1 MSLSNFASTQQGGS
15 GTVTTTTILDGT
27 IANADVASDAAIA
40 VSKIDFGNTLEIET
54 SSGDQIFEMDNNAA
68 NSSNFQI
75 NNGAGNA
82 RTDLYLDGSAIITL
96 KNQMVGIG
104 DTSPSYALDVNST
117 GRFTTDLIVGGNLTV
132 GDGGAED
139 QKVVFDGNALD
150 FHVALDDS
158 ADDLVIGTGSTAG
171 SNTLVSIN
179 GDGTETIFAQPK
191 VTIGDATAED
201 TMLAFDG
208 NALDFHISL
217 DDSAD
222 DLVIGTG
229 TTAGSN
235 TLVSINGDAT
245 GIELKVPTVTV
256 GDGTA
261 EDTQVKFDGNALD
274 FHVGLDDSADDL
286 VIGTGSTLGTN
297 TIVSINGDATGIELK
312 VPTVTVGDGT
322 AEDTMVAFDGN
333 ALDFHISLD
342 DSADDLVIGTGTT
355 AGSNTLISV
364 NGDGSETKFN
374 QPKITIGDATAED
387 TYIIFDGNA
396 QDFRIGLDDG
406 TDTLEI
412 GGGSA
417 HGTAAGISMDVNGD
431 MTLGGGIACADEVIG
446 RPRFTDYAETLNALG
461 DTGGGTDAIDI
472 TAGNVVSATVS
483 TGTQTFT
490 FTNPSATGKSC
501 SFTLILTNG
510 GSQTVNW
517 PAAVDWAGG
526 SAPSLTSSGIDILTF
541 TTIDAGTIWY
551 GFAAGADMG

>member
-1 MSLSNFASTQQGGS
+1 
-15 GTVTTTTILDGT
+15 
-27 IANADVASDAAIA
+27 
-40 VSKIDFGNTLEIET
+40 
-54 SSGDQIFEMDNNAA
+54 
-68 NSSNFQI
+68 
-75 NNGAGNA
+75 
-82 RTDLYLDGSAIITL
+82 
-96 KNQMVGIG
+96 
-104 DTSPSYALDVNST
+104 
-117 GRFTTDLIVGGNLTV
+117 
-132 GDGGAED
+132 
-139 QKVVFDGNALD
+139 
-150 FHVALDDS
+150 
-158 ADDLVIGTGSTAG
+158 VIGTGSTAG

-179 GDGTETIFAQPK
+179 GDGTGTIFAQPK

-374 QPKITIGDATAED
+374 QPKVTIGDATAED

-406 TDTLEI
+406 TDKLEI
-412 GGGSA
+412 GGGAA
-417 HGTAAGISMDVNGD
+417 HGTAAGIAMDVNGD
-431 MTLGGGIACADEVIG
+431 MTLGGGIVCSDEEIS
-446 RPRFTDYAETLNALG
+446 RPKFKDYAETINALG
-461 DTGGGTDAIDI
+461 DVGGGTDAIDF

-483 TGTQTFT
+483 TGAQTFT
-490 FTNPSATGKSC
+490 FTNPPADGVSG
-501 SFTLILTNG
+501 SFTLFLTNG

-517 PAAVDWAGG
+517 PGAVDWAGG
-526 SAPSLTSSGIDILTF
+526 DAPSLTSSGVDVLTF
-541 TTIDAGTIWY
+541 TTLDAGTIWY
-551 GFAAGADMG
+551 GFAAGLDMG